1 MYRLRP
7 DYEMRARPINEYP
20 ENLNRPYM
28 LMIQNNLD
36 YAVAQHPHELIT

>member
-20 ENLNRPYM
+20 ENLNRPKP
-28 LMIQNNLD
+28 
-36 YAVAQHPHELIT
+36 YAHDSKQLGLRRGTTSA